1 MTTPAKLAAFAAVLA
16 VVFGAAALAGGA
28 VGRIHDPATAS
39 AEADMNMAADP
50 IRGLAVSEN
59 GLTLDLA
66 RRSARQGATT
76 RLDFRILGEDG
87 RPVRTFDLEHT
98 KRMHL
103 IVVRRDLTG
112 FQHLHPTM
120 HSDGTWTTPLTLPQ
134 AGTYR
139 VFADFSV
146 DDTPTTLA
154 DDLDVDGDVRSHALP
169 APAKAAATDGFRVG
183 LTDSTVRAGEESEL
197 TFTVS
202 RNGRPVPLQD
212 YLGAKGHLVAL
223 REGDL
228 AFLHVHPDASSLR
241 FEASF
246 PNAGTY
252 RLFLQFQ
259 VAGRVHTAAFTLEVA
274 R

>member
-28 VGRIHDPATAS
+28 VGRIHDPAAT
-39 AEADMNMAADP
+39 EADGMAMGADP

-66 RRSARQGATT
+66 RRSAHPGTRF

-87 RPVRTFDLEHT
+87 RAVREFDVEHT

-112 FQHLHPTM
+112 FQHLHPILRA
-120 HSDGTWTTPLTLPQ
+120 DGTWTTPLTLAQ

-146 DDTPTTLA
+146 DGKPTTLA
-154 DDLDVDGDVRSHALP
+154 DDLQADGDVRSRALP
-169 APAKAAATDGFRVG
+169 APVNAAETDGFRVALKDG
-183 LTDSTVRAGEESEL
+183 AVRAGQESGL
-197 TFTVS
+197 TFDVT
-202 RNGRPVPLQD
+202 RTGRRAPLQD

-228 AFLHVHPDASSLR
+228 AFLHVHPDANSLR
-241 FEASF
+241 FEAAF
-246 PNAGTY
+246 PDAGRY
-252 RLFLQFQ
+252 RLFLQFR
-259 VAGRVHTAAFTLEVA
+259 VAGRVHTAAFTLEVS

>member
-1 MTTPAKLAAFAAVLA
+1 MTM
-16 VVFGAAALAGGA
+16 
-28 VGRIHDPATAS
+28 S
-39 AEADMNMAADP
+39 ADP

-59 GLTLDLA
+59 GLMLDLVRRTA
-66 RRSARQGATT
+66 RPDTKF

-87 RPVRTFDLEHT
+87 RAVRDFDLEHT

-112 FQHLHPTM
+112 FQHLHPTLLP
-120 HSDGTWTTPLTLPQ
+120 DGTWTTTLTLPHS
-134 AGTYR
+134 GTYR

-146 DDTPTTLA
+146 NGKPTTLA
-154 DDLDVDGDVRSHALP
+154 DDLQVDGDVRSRELP
-169 APAKAAATDGFRVG
+169 APAKNADTDGFRVR
-183 LTDSTVRAGEESEL
+183 LTDGAVRAGQESEL
-197 TFTVS
+197 TFDVTHNRKPVS
-202 RNGRPVPLQD
+202 LRD

-228 AFLHVHPDASSLR
+228 AFLHVHPDVNSLR
-241 FEASF
+241 FEATF
-246 PNAGTY
+246 PNAGSY

-259 VAGRVHTAAFTLEVA
+259 VGSRVHTAPFTLAVS

>member
-1 MTTPAKLAAFAAVLA
+1 MKLAAFAAVLA
-16 VVFGAAALAGGA
+16 SIFGAAALAGGA
-28 VGRIHDPATAS
+28 VDRIHDPA
-39 AEADMNMAADP
+39 AAAKNEMSMQVDP

-66 RRSARQGATT
+66 RRSAPRGT
-76 RLDFRILGEDG
+76 RFALAFRILDKDG
-87 RPVRTFDLEHT
+87 HAVRDFDVEHT

-103 IVVRRDLTG
+103 IVVRRDLTA
-112 FQHLHPTM
+112 FQHVHPILRA
-120 HSDGTWTTPLTLPQ
+120 DGTWTTPLTLPQ

-146 DDTPTTLA
+146 GGRPTTLA
-154 DDLDVDGDVRSHALP
+154 DDLQVDGDVRSRRLP
-169 APAKAAATDGFRVG
+169 APSTSSETDGFRVTLAHG
-183 LTDSTVRAGEESEL
+183 AVRGGDESEL
-197 TFTVS
+197 AFEVTRDGKPVS
-202 RNGRPVPLQD
+202 TQD

-241 FEASF
+241 FEAAF
-246 PNAGTY
+246 PNAGRY
-252 RLFLQFQ
+252 RLFLQFK
-259 VAGRVHTAAFTLEVA
+259 VGGRVHTAPFTLAVG